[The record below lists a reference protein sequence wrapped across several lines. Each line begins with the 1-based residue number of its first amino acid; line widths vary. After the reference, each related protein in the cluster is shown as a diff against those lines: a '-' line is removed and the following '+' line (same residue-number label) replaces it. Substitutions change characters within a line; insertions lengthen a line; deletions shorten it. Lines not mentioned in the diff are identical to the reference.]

1 MNDTNDVNDTNDS
14 NDSNDTWDI
23 VSTLAHRLDAHSD
36 RTDEQRWTLQALKIQ
51 EEAGEVAEAV
61 IGALGVN
68 PRKGYSHDWDDVRR
82 EACDV
87 ALTAL
92 VMLTRMGGDP
102 RRFFEEHLRSVAGR
116 DLPDT
121 AA

>member
-1 MNDTNDVNDTNDS
+1 MNE
-14 NDSNDTWDI
+14 TWDI
-23 VSTLAHRLDAHSD
+23 VDALAHRLDAHSD
-36 RTDEQRWTLQALKIQ
+36 RTDEQRWTLQALKLQ

-68 PRKGYSHDWDDVRR
+68 PRKGFSHDWDDVRR

-87 ALTAL
+87 ALSAL

-116 DLPDT
+116 DLPDAAADTGAGT

>member
-1 MNDTNDVNDTNDS
+1 MNE
-14 NDSNDTWDI
+14 TWHI
-23 VSTLAHRLDAHSD
+23 VDALAHRLDAHSD
-36 RTDEQRWTLQALKIQ
+36 RTDEQRWTLQALKLQ

-68 PRKGYSHDWDDVRR
+68 PRKGFSHDWDDVRR

-87 ALTAL
+87 ALSAL

-116 DLPDT
+116 DLPGTAVDT
-121 AA
+121 AADTADDTTA